1 LSPWSALA
9 AVQAR
14 PQQPAVAT
22 AAPRVR
28 LIATGGTISNKLG
41 GRLTADE
48 LVALMP
54 DVLRW
59 ARPETEQFT
68 NQSSGE
74 LTLNQWLALSHRINR
89 VLDDDR
95 DLAGVVVTSG
105 TDTLEELAYFLDLS
119 VRTDRP
125 IIVVGSMRNPSTL
138 GYEGAAH

>member
-1 LSPWSALA
+1 MAVRPLRYSGRAMRARENTATEQHQQTATEQHRTTQTLTTLATAVQTVPHSSVFLCVLLSPFRVLLWPLFLLTFLLSPWSALA

-59 ARPETEQFT
+59 ARP
-68 NQSSGE
+68 
-74 LTLNQWLALSHRINR
+74 
-89 VLDDDR
+89 
-95 DLAGVVVTSG
+95 
-105 TDTLEELAYFLDLS
+105 
-119 VRTDRP
+119 
-125 IIVVGSMRNPSTL
+125 
-138 GYEGAAH
+138 